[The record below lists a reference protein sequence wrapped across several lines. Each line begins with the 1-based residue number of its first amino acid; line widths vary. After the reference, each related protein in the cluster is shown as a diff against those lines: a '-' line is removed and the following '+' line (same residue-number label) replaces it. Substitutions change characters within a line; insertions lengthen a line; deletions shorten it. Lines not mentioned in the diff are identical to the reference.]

1 MLHDMARRNGQN
13 NLVNAFGSCR
23 EKARNGVL
31 KVSDK
36 VKAGVLSAALAME
49 MAPVHATGGGSDFEI
64 PEVTINQ
71 DMDATNLI
79 SQFLGIVIWI
89 AQMVGIF
96 FIIWG
101 AVMLGL
107 ALKNDEPESK
117 QKAIMVIVS
126 GVVLFG
132 LLTILKAAGIIG

>member
-1 MLHDMARRNGQN
+1 MTWRDEMGKN

-49 MAPVHATGGGSDFEI
+49 MAPVHATGGGSNFEI

>member
-1 MLHDMARRNGQN
+1 MTWRNVMGYN
-13 NLVNAFGSCR
+13 KVMSTFGCCR

-36 VKAGVLSAALAME
+36 VKVGVLSAALAME
-49 MAPVHATGGGSDFEI
+49 MAPVHATSAGSDFEI
-64 PEVTINQ
+64 PDVTINN

-79 SQFLGIVIWI
+79 SKFLGIVIWI

-126 GVVLFG
+126 GIVLFG

>member
-1 MLHDMARRNGQN
+1 MTWRDEMGKN

-23 EKARNGVL
+23 EKARNGVI
-31 KVSDK
+31 DIRID
-36 VKAGVLSAALAME
+36 LSLFLLPAALAME

-101 AVMLGL
+101 AVMLDL
-107 ALKNDEPESK
+107 P
-117 QKAIMVIVS
+117 
-126 GVVLFG
+126 
-132 LLTILKAAGIIG
+132 

>member
-1 MLHDMARRNGQN
+1 
-13 NLVNAFGSCR
+13 
-23 EKARNGVL
+23 
-31 KVSDK
+31 
-36 VKAGVLSAALAME
+36 